1 MTTPAP
7 APRSGAAHSQT
18 LARGIRLLEL
28 LAESSTPR
36 TIAELAADLGV
47 HRSIAYRIL
56 RTLEDHRLVM
66 RDESG
71 RVQPAPGLT
80 VLARGVQRDLQ
91 SAALPELTVLANDLQ
106 MSAFIAVW
114 DHHDCTTLV
123 TVEPRHGH
131 AAVLQRPGTRHPFD
145 QGAPGIAIQSSQTEA
160 QWARISPGQPYREE
174 ATRARVTGYA
184 TSVDEVISGVS
195 SVAVSLQVPG
205 QLPAA
210 ISVVYATALNLME
223 TADIGQRLR
232 EAAVAIEAALG
243 S

>member
-1 MTTPAP
+1 MNTPAP
-7 APRSGAAHSQT
+7 ASKAAATHSQT
-18 LARGIRLLEL
+18 LSRGIRLLEL
-28 LAESSTPR
+28 LAEASGPR

-66 RDESG
+66 RDDSG
-71 RVQPAPGLT
+71 RVQPAPGLA
-80 VLARGVQRDLQ
+80 VLTRGVQRDLQ
-91 SAALPELTVLANDLQ
+91 SAALSELTVLANDLQ

-114 DHHDCTTLV
+114 DRQDCTTLL

-160 QWARISPGQPYREE
+160 QWARIAPGQPYREE
-174 ATRARVTGYA
+174 ATRARITGYA

-195 SVAVSLQVPG
+195 SVAVPLQVPG

-210 ISVVYATALNLME
+210 IAVVYATALSPME
-223 TADIGQRLR
+223 TTAIGQRLR
-232 EAAVAIEAALG
+232 EAAVAIEGTLG